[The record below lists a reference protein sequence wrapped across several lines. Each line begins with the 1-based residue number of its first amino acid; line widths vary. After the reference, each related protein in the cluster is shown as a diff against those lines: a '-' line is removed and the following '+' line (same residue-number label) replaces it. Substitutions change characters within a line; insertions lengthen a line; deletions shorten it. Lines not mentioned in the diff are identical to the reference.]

1 VTKASIN
8 PGGATMA
15 RISSAK
21 VTMAK
26 AIERYFNVS
35 LYLLVL
41 TGFATLASTGG
52 LDLPAEILVGL
63 ALAIRGYQLLTRHE
77 FVIPERWTT
86 ILTLIYI
93 FIYFADYLLCRTD
106 FLPPAS
112 TWCCSR
118 WWCGCSRCSGRATTT
133 CLRCFVSDGA
143 GGGGAHVGS
152 LFLFSFAFFLLVAV
166 ITFVL
171 MKCATRLPANPRTRR
186 ILALRIGRASRPTAA
201 WRMDCW
207 RSRPC

>member
-1 VTKASIN
+1 MTKASIN

-93 FIYFADYLLCRTD
+93 FIYFADYL
-106 FLPPAS
+106 
-112 TWCCSR
+112 
-118 WWCGCSRCSGRATTT
+118 
-133 CLRCFVSDGA
+133 FVSHGFLA
-143 GGGGAHVGS
+143 ASVHLV
-152 LFLFSFAFFLLVAV
+152 LFAMVVRLFSLQ
-166 ITFVL
+166 
-171 MKCATRLPANPRTRR
+171 RTRDHYM
-186 ILALRIGRASRPTAA
+186 L
-201 WRMDCW
+201 
-207 RSRPC
+207 